1 MRKGLSG
8 IGMEQLNALLASNLE
23 TVYSTTF
30 ADKPEHVQH
39 QRNIQ
44 GGCVHMCTQTSAA
57 AEPTASPETVR
68 VDLR

>member
-1 MRKGLSG
+1 MKRGLSG

-39 QRNIQ
+39 HINYQ
-44 GGCVHMCTQTSAA
+44 GG
-57 AEPTASPETVR
+57 
-68 VDLR
+68 